1 MARKK
6 PPEEPENLER
16 WLVSY
21 ADFITLLFAFF
32 VVMYSISQVNE
43 GKYRILSDTLN
54 SAFQTDARTLSP
66 IQMGD
71 PGMAANSPEM
81 QQTDRIG
88 RTTNAMNQNNMASP
102 AEQSV
107 AQMKENVSEKMKPLV
122 DEGLLSVSEDQ
133 NFVEIE
139 IDTSALFDSAGA
151 TPTEAAVPILEAM
164 GNILKPLPFPVKV
177 EGHTDSRPIGT
188 DRYPSN
194 WELSAARAASVV
206 RLLSRGGV
214 GEERLSAVGFGAQ
227 RPIADNDTAE
237 GRKKNRRV
245 VLVLEKRPL
254 RQGLDEAAGEDGSPS
269 DTSSR
274 ESSGA
279 VDAPTGT
286 EESGVRFRT
295 SEGSAGQQRQ
305 GE

>member
-54 SAFQTDARTLSP
+54 SAFQVDARTMSP

-71 PGMAANSPEM
+71 PGIAANAPEM

-88 RTTNAMNQNNMASP
+88 RTTSAVDQNRMASP

-107 AQMKENVSEKMKPLV
+107 ARMKENVSEEMKPLV
-122 DEGLLSVSEDQ
+122 DEGLLSVSEDT

-139 IDTSALFDSAGA
+139 IDTSALFDSGGA
-151 TPTEAAVPILEAM
+151 EPTEAAVPILEAI

-177 EGHTDSRPIGT
+177 EGHTDDRPIQT
-188 DRYPSN
+188 ERYPSN

-214 GEERLSAVGFGAQ
+214 EAARLSAVGYGAE
-227 RPIADNDTAE
+227 RPVADNDTAE
-237 GRKKNRRV
+237 GREENRRV
-245 VLVLEKRPL
+245 VLVLEKRPP
-254 RQGLDEAAGEDGSPS
+254 RQELDEAGGGQG
-269 DTSSR
+269 T
-274 ESSGA
+274 SGA
-279 VDAPTGT
+279 STEGGEAPTGT
-286 EESGVRFRT
+286 DGTDVRFRT
-295 SEGSAGQQRQ
+295 SDNSPGQQGQ

>member
-54 SAFQTDARTLSP
+54 SAFQTDARTMSP

-81 QQTDRIG
+81 QQTNSIG
-88 RTTNAMNQNNMASP
+88 RTTSAVDADQMASP
-102 AEQSV
+102 AERAV
-107 AQMKENVSEKMKPLV
+107 AEMKENVDEEMEPLI
-122 DEGLLSVSEDQ
+122 DEGLLSVSEDK

-139 IDTSALFDSAGA
+139 IDTSSLFESGGA
-151 TPTEAAVPILEAM
+151 KPTEAGVPILEAI
-164 GNILKPLPFPVKV
+164 GNILEPLPFPVKV
-177 EGHTDSRPIGT
+177 EGHTDNRPIET

-206 RLLSRGGV
+206 RLLASGGV
-214 GEERLSAVGFGAQ
+214 ESSRLSAVGYGEQ
-227 RPIADNDTAE
+227 RPVADNDTAD
-237 GRKKNRRV
+237 GREENRRV
-245 VLVLEKRPL
+245 VLILEKRPP
-254 RQGLDEAAGEDGSPS
+254 REDLDEAAGDEPPQEGTVGQPS
-269 DTSSR
+269 D
-274 ESSGA
+274 SG
-279 VDAPTGT
+279 DAPTGT
-286 EESGVRFRT
+286 EGSGVRFRT
-295 SEGSAGQQRQ
+295 SDDSAGQQRQ

>member
-54 SAFQTDARTLSP
+54 SAFQTEARTLSP

-88 RTTNAMNQNNMASP
+88 RTTSAVDANQMASP
-102 AEQSV
+102 AERSI
-107 AQMKENVSEKMKPLV
+107 AEMKENVNEEMEPLV

-139 IDTSALFDSAGA
+139 IDTSSLFDSGGA
-151 TPTEAAVPILEAM
+151 EPTEAAVPILEAI

-177 EGHTDSRPIGT
+177 EGHTDDRPIET
-188 DRYPSN
+188 ERYPSN

-206 RLLSRGGV
+206 RLLASGGV
-214 GEERLSAVGFGAQ
+214 EPSRLSAVGYGEQ
-227 RPIADNDTAE
+227 RPVADNDTAE
-237 GRKKNRRV
+237 GRRENRRV
-245 VLVLEKRPL
+245 VLVLEKRPP
-254 RQGLDEAAGEDGSPS
+254 RQGLDQASEEEAAQEG
-269 DTSSR
+269 
-274 ESSGA
+274 SSGEQ
-279 VDAPTGT
+279 TGT
-286 EESGVRFRT
+286 EGSGVRFRT
-295 SEGSAGQQRQ
+295 SDDSAGQQRQ